1 MLRGDYAFV
10 SVRLQSQVSFEL
22 RVYGVLRS
30 CYRQATPSYS
40 KKIAHLGYALLPYR
54 LDTYD
59 AMASLALTSHTST
72 KRRSIATLRHPASTS
87 AGSSADPKE
96 GWLGAPADVFRNE
109 MLERKHGGSMNP
121 RARRSAGAT
130 CSPPQKAPTTRHHGG
145 LSVLAKRDRYSTHQ
159 LTSPTPA

>member
-1 MLRGDYAFV
+1 MPPDVLCKRRGNPLLRRGALLTLPANYVRGDYAFV
-10 SVRLQSQVSFEL
+10 SVRLQSQASFEL

-72 KRRSIATLRHPASTS
+72 KRRSIATLRHPAST
-87 AGSSADPKE
+87 
-96 GWLGAPADVFRNE
+96 
-109 MLERKHGGSMNP
+109 
-121 RARRSAGAT
+121 
-130 CSPPQKAPTTRHHGG
+130 
-145 LSVLAKRDRYSTHQ
+145 
-159 LTSPTPA
+159 